1 MLNTRKATHG
11 FTLLESLVA
20 LAVVAIAM
28 AALWKGLLQGQTIA
42 TELPDRVVAR
52 WVAQNRVITRQVLG
66 EWPETRTYTGE
77 DFMAGKDWYW
87 EEIVSSTTV
96 AGMRRITV
104 NIGRMENEVIFTLE
118 GYLQRSDPALPYERI
133 FGQ

>member
-87 EEIVSSTTV
+87 EEIVNSTTV
-96 AGMRRITV
+96 ANMRRITV
-104 NIGRMENEVIFTLE
+104 NVGRMDDEVIFTLE
-118 GYLQRSDPALPYERI
+118 GYLQRSDPALPYEQI